1 MSLKIRVNQENEF
14 VLFNIDNIRNLDGSI
29 LRLRTNNF
37 SEVKDAFSDI
47 NLIEIFSDNNKIA
60 EFTSYDTYSFITYLG
75 STFVQSENAFYD
87 CIEIQLRQ
95 SSLAEKVDRIEK
107 AININVDVNNMTVE
121 EYRQYILEQISKDCS
136 QDIYSGTVIE
146 VNGVQQN
153 FSFKTE
159 DQINLLQLY
168 LMTKMYPN
176 ITAVPYHSDGHSCMF
191 YTSEQIQTI
200 YMTLILRLIMITTYV
215 NQLNLYANTLE
226 TKEALSQL
234 SYGMELPEQ
243 YASVV
248 SSIVSETML
257 ALEGITEEGN
267 SGE

>member
-1 MSLKIRVNQENEF
+1 MNFKVCVNQEHEF
-14 VLFNIDNIRNLDGSI
+14 MLFDIDNINNLDGSV
-29 LRLRTNNF
+29 LKLRTSNF
-37 SEVKDAFSDI
+37 SEVKDVFSNI
-47 NLIEIFSDNNKIA
+47 NLLEIFGDNNKIA
-60 EFTSYDTYSFITYLG
+60 EFTDYDTYSSITYLG
-75 STFVQSENAFYD
+75 SMFYQNEQAFYD
-87 CIEIQLRQ
+87 CIEVGLKQ
-95 SSLAEKVDRIEK
+95 SSLDEKVRRIER
-107 AININVDVNNMTVE
+107 AININIDINNMSVK
-121 EYRQYILEQISKDCS
+121 EYREFILEQVSKDCS
-136 QDIYSGTVIE
+136 QDIYNGTVIE

-153 FSFKTE
+153 FSFKAE

-168 LMTKMYPN
+168 LMTKMYPT

-267 SGE
+267 FGE